1 MFAWETIKLLK
12 FPNRYFEDIYKLLL
26 SLDYVVLLQK
36 QVIIVI
42 MKKKQQQKIG
52 GKGWEA
58 KKKIPVEVFLSKN
71 KALKEVTYYLFLS
84 IISFAICSHL
94 AVMVLSLLVSNLNAI
109 SNSLYLS
116 DSNLNFASM
125 KSGYLL

>member
-26 SLDYVVLLQK
+26 SLDYIVLLQK

-52 GKGWEA
+52 GKG
-58 KKKIPVEVFLSKN
+58 
-71 KALKEVTYYLFLS
+71 
-84 IISFAICSHL
+84 
-94 AVMVLSLLVSNLNAI
+94 
-109 SNSLYLS
+109 
-116 DSNLNFASM
+116 
-125 KSGYLL
+125 

>member
-42 MKKKQQQKIG
+42 MKKKTTTKDWGEGVRGQK
-52 GKGWEA
+52 
-58 KKKIPVEVFLSKN
+58 KN
-71 KALKEVTYYLFLS
+71 TR
-84 IISFAICSHL
+84 
-94 AVMVLSLLVSNLNAI
+94 
-109 SNSLYLS
+109 
-116 DSNLNFASM
+116 
-125 KSGYLL
+125 

>member
-52 GKGWEA
+52 GRGERP
-58 KKKIPVEVFLSKN
+58 KKKYPLKYFFLKI
-71 KALKEVTYYLFLS
+71 KR
-84 IISFAICSHL
+84 
-94 AVMVLSLLVSNLNAI
+94 
-109 SNSLYLS
+109 
-116 DSNLNFASM
+116 
-125 KSGYLL
+125 